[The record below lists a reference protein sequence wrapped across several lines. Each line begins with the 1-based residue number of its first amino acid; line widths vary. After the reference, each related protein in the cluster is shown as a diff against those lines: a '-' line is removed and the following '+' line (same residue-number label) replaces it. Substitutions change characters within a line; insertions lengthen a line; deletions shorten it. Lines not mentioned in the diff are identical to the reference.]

1 MVAAQWMIDD
11 YFGFDREVTVRP
23 RILVV
28 DHENVGDSA
37 TSRPPLLAVDA
48 PSTGDVL
55 ADLDARKQIYAR
67 SGVRDYWV
75 VDLLKPRLIAF
86 ALDDQGQYRTIAKV
100 TGDEPFQATSP
111 FQVRIV
117 LTELLGSVQ

>member
-1 MVAAQWMIDD
+1 VDD
-11 YFGFDREVTVRP
+11 RRLLGFDRDVTVRP

-28 DHENVGDSA
+28 DHENFGDSA